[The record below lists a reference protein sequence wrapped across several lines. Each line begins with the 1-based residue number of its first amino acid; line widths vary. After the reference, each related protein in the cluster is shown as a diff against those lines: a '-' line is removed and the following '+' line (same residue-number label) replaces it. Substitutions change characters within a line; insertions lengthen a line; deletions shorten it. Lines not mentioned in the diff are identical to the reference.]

1 MSDPRRYQSRRPSK
15 QPSLWPRL
23 LAVAVLGMIVVVASR
38 AFFMSDENE
47 TSPRSQEPTIT
58 LVNDVVNMDV
68 NATVIPE
75 TANANTSL
83 NANVSVNA
91 NTSTAK
97 ITTTQCQTA
106 LSRFSNGQRVALT
119 FDLAANN
126 ENVQSLVTVLT
137 EAGVSATFSPTGTFA
152 AKHPALIAS
161 LGQSFELGNHGYDV
175 KSYKDMTAAQV
186 TDQLTRTSAAIS
198 TAGGGEQP
206 FFRPPYGESSDVL
219 VKTAR
224 DKGYCTT
231 LWTVDAFDWQQ
242 NQTVEAATERVLA
255 KLQAGSILLFHAGYD
270 ITAETVRGV
279 LAEAKTKGLEVG
291 SLSQLLSTSTP

>member
-1 MSDPRRYQSRRPSK
+1 MPDPRRYQSRRPSK

-23 LAVAVLGMIVVVASR
+23 VAVAALGLIVVVASR

-47 TSPRSQEPTIT
+47 TTPRSQEPTIT
-58 LVNDVVNMDV
+58 LLNDVVDTNSSIPV
-68 NATVIPE
+68 ISETKNTNAPL
-75 TANANTSL
+75 NTNL
-83 NANVSVNA
+83 SVNT
-91 NTSTAK
+91 NTSTAT
-97 ITTTQCQTA
+97 IASTQCQTA

-126 ENVQSLVTVLT
+126 ENVQSLLTVLT
-137 EAGVSATFSPTGTFA
+137 EAGVSATFFPTGTFT
-152 AKHPALIAS
+152 AKHPELIKS
-161 LGQSFELGNHGYDV
+161 LSQSFELGNHGYDV

-186 TDQLTRTSAAIS
+186 TDQLTRTSTAIT

-242 NQTVEAATERVLA
+242 DQTVDGATARVLT